1 MKSNAYVSEKR
12 AAVPGVKIPRSQ
24 FNLSKT
30 HKTTFDGDYL
40 IPFYTQEVLP
50 GDTFNVSIDAF
61 LRLSTPLYPFMDN
74 LFISLYHFFCPD
86 RLVWTNF
93 KKMMGEQDN
102 PSDTVDYT
110 WPRITATATFNGE
123 GELYDQLGIN
133 TVKIT
138 TAKAVNN
145 IKPRMYNLIWNSWF
159 RDSNLQDSVTVDLDD
174 GPDDSANYVLLKKN
188 KIHDYFTSALPWP
201 QKTGATEVLMPLGT
215 TAPVEVV
222 SGDAL
227 SFDTDGAAGGNELDV
242 VLANASSEI
251 DLSTTFSGTSNPVN
265 YVGGLHVDLANASS
279 ATINQ
284 WRYAEAVQVLYERD
298 ARGGTRYV
306 ELIWSHFGIENAGG
320 DARQQRP
327 EFLGS
332 SRDYLNVNPIASTYD
347 DDTNNTKGQLGAV
360 ATGMVRNSGFV
371 KSFTEHG
378 YVMSLICV
386 HGENTYHQ
394 GLARDWMYDDKLDM
408 YWPALSQIG
417 EQSIAMHEIYCTG
430 GANDDNVFGYQERD
444 AHHRYAPN
452 TVAGLFRSDATGT
465 LEAWGLWQDLT
476 AEPSLGSTFI
486 TCATPIDRV
495 IQTPSEPHI
504 IADFNIRNFAARP
517 LPVYGV
523 PAQVGRF

>member
-1 MKSNAYVSEKR
+1 MKSNAYVSEQR
-12 AAVPGVKIPRSQ
+12 ATVPGVKIPRSQ

-40 IPFYTQEVLP
+40 IPFYTQEVIP

-93 KKMMGEQDN
+93 KKMMGEQEN
-102 PSDTVDYT
+102 PADTVDYT

-123 GELYDQLGIN
+123 GELYDQLGVN

-138 TAKAVNN
+138 TAKAINN
-145 IKPRMYNLIWNSWF
+145 IKPRMYNLVWNTWF
-159 RDSNLQDSVTVDLDD
+159 RDENLQNSVTVDLDD
-174 GPDDSANYVLLKKN
+174 GPDDSADYVLLKKN

-215 TAPVEVV
+215 TAPIMGVNMDFDGVE
-222 SGDAL
+222 DAANRA
-227 SFDTDGAAGGNELDV
+227 SVYDSAGGSLKYLDTTGTNLFGSSSGGGSSY
-242 VLANASSEI
+242 LAA
-251 DLSTTFSGTSNPVN
+251 
-265 YVGGLHVDLANASS
+265 DLANASS

-306 ELIWSHFGIENAGG
+306 ELIWSHFGVENAGG

-332 SRDYLNVNPIASTYD
+332 SRDFLNVNPIASTYD
-347 DDTNNTKGQLGAV
+347 DATNNTKGQLGAV
-360 ATGMVRNSGFV
+360 ATGMVRNSGYV

-430 GANDDNVFGYQERD
+430 GANDDNVFGYNERD